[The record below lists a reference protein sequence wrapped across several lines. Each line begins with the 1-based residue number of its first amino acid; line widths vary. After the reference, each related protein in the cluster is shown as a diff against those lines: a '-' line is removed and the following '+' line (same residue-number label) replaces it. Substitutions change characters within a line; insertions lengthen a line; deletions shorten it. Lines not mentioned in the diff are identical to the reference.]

1 MEIVS
6 NDHRH
11 IVRFADSKGLTDIE
25 GGSIPL
31 AVFSPPYGLGLQ
43 YGSEG
48 TVVEGQIEMPV
59 LNMQDYHTFRG
70 RLFEF
75 FPGIAR
81 VIVPGGY
88 VCINI
93 ANPHTASRLFGRNMV
108 LPLAYDTIQEWIRLG
123 WDLKA
128 DIFWRAARTLRGSNR
143 ETISILGS
151 YPYPLEGAVGRE
163 IEHVL
168 VFRKHGLPDAEGNPT
183 WTRTDVD
190 QEKRKASKL
199 TLPEWMAYFCQVWE
213 FPGAAKQWS
222 GDVQHQAPYPLELPK
237 RLIKMY
243 SVIDD
248 TVLDPFAGTG
258 TTAEAAKATGRKSI
272 SYEINVEF
280 RRLIEDKLRPFQK
293 RLSDFEE
300 EERGGIFDVPTV
312 DTP

>member
-1 MEIVS
+1 
-6 NDHRH
+6 
-11 IVRFADSKGLTDIE
+11 
-25 GGSIPL
+25 
-31 AVFSPPYGLGLQ
+31 
-43 YGSEG
+43 
-48 TVVEGQIEMPV
+48 
-59 LNMQDYHTFRG
+59 
-70 RLFEF
+70 
-75 FPGIAR
+75 
-81 VIVPGGY
+81 
-88 VCINI
+88 NI

-199 TLPEWMAYFCQVWE
+199 TLPAWMAYFCQVWE

-222 GDVQHQAPYPLELPK
+222 GVVQQQAPYPWSFRSGSVGCTLSSTTPCWTRSRGRGPRTRRPK
-237 RLIKMY
+237 RR
-243 SVIDD
+243 
-248 TVLDPFAGTG
+248 
-258 TTAEAAKATGRKSI
+258 AARALATKST
-272 SYEINVEF
+272 SSSGASS
-280 RRLIEDKLRPFQK
+280 KT
-293 RLSDFEE
+293 S
-300 EERGGIFDVPTV
+300 
-312 DTP
+312 